1 MATKEKE
8 QGFEGFVTSSK
19 AITLSIISVCV
30 WGFTLLFYKMVHV
43 FSNINYE
50 IFCLFCSF
58 ALSLVLGIMIS
69 KNAYSKTDNLR
80 FVAILLNIF
89 LIYTSSNGIQAGNA
103 ALSKPDEEAKEAELK
118 KTPEK
123 FALFGLLDVRPWLP
137 DATSKK
143 KIEELASE
151 NKYLSDRLEN
161 LQATL
166 KTNDQSG
173 IINSLT
179 SQNENL
185 ARENADLKNENTSL
199 REKGESS
206 KNEDQLRLMI
216 DSLQKRLNAYEQRV
230 NGYIAIRGEWI
241 NKANSDK
248 EFSSFATIIKRRLPV
263 FKFSENYYDQLF
275 FYDLS
280 APK

>member
-1 MATKEKE
+1 
-8 QGFEGFVTSSK
+8 
-19 AITLSIISVCV
+19 
-30 WGFTLLFYKMVHV
+30 
-43 FSNINYE
+43 
-50 IFCLFCSF
+50 
-58 ALSLVLGIMIS
+58 
-69 KNAYSKTDNLR
+69 
-80 FVAILLNIF
+80 
-89 LIYTSSNGIQAGNA
+89 
-103 ALSKPDEEAKEAELK
+103 
-118 KTPEK
+118 
-123 FALFGLLDVRPWLP
+123 VRPWLP

-166 KTNDQSG
+166 KSNDQSG

-185 ARENADLKNENTSL
+185 AKENADLKNENTSL

-248 EFSSFATIIKRRLPV
+248 EFSSFATIIKRRLPA